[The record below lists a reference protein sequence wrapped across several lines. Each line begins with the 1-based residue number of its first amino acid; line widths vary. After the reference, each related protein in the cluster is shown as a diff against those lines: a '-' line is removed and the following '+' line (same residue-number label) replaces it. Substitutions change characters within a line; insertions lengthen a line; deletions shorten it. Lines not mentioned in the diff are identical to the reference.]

1 MGYLMRRITNDE
13 VKNMTIKQ
21 SIHQQ
26 EEYRFEH
33 LYETLLKNGKLMFAG
48 RLLQRATQMHGDTIA
63 IIYENTQI
71 SYKKLYALACALSKK
86 IIVQY
91 GLKPRDKAIICFE
104 NSPQFYIA
112 YFALW
117 QAGVIVAPLNTFLK
131 EKELAHIVADAQP
144 SLIFTSSDRIELFT
158 KSAENVCP
166 IITEKDIED
175 ADETAQIEDTIVD
188 LEPEELAA
196 LLYTSGT
203 TGLPK
208 GVMLSSK
215 NIMTNV
221 LQIAALLG
229 KPAEERILGILPL
242 FHSFAQNTCVWSA
255 IFYGITIILVPKIER
270 RYILEGLEHKPTIF
284 LGVPALYGLL
294 CLMKTAP
301 LDTVRLF
308 VSGGDALPD
317 KIRSGFGLIYRR
329 KLVNGYGLTE
339 TTPVIS
345 ANLDDE
351 TVPASNVGAPLV
363 GIECAIRNEQE
374 IDLPQGSIGV
384 LWVKGDNIMLG
395 YYNTPEATNKVL
407 KDGWFN
413 TGDLAYLDSKGRIV
427 ITGREKDLIIHKGF
441 NIYPQEIENV
451 ILLHANVIRAAV
463 VGMHDGDGEVPVA
476 FVQLRTLDGDMEKI
490 LRKLCTQHL
499 ATYKVPRHFYCD
511 TKDLPATATG
521 KIDKKALRA
530 QLAEKI

>member
-1 MGYLMRRITNDE
+1 ME
-13 VKNMTIKQ
+13 IKQ
-21 SIHQQ
+21 SIQ
-26 EEYRFEH
+26 EQEAYRFEH

-63 IIYENTQI
+63 IIYEDSKI
-71 SYKKLYALACALSKK
+71 SYKKLYALACAFSKK
-86 IIVQY
+86 LIERY

-117 QAGVIVAPLNTFLK
+117 QAGAIVAPVNTFLK
-131 EKELAHIVADAQP
+131 EKELAHIIADAQP
-144 SLIFTSSDRIELFT
+144 AIILTSSDRIELFT
-158 KSAENVCP
+158 EAAESMPP
-166 IITEKDIED
+166 IVTEKDMDD
-175 ADETAQIEDTIVD
+175 ADENASIEDTIVD

-229 KPAEERILGILPL
+229 KPAEERILGVLPL
-242 FHSFAQNTCVWSA
+242 FHSFAQNTCVWSS
-255 IFYGITIILVPKIER
+255 IFYGITIILVPKIDR
-270 RYILEGLEHKPTIF
+270 RYILEGLKHKPTIF

-301 LDTVRLF
+301 LDSVRLF

-317 KIRSGFGLIYRR
+317 KIRAAFGLIYRR

-363 GIECAIRNEQE
+363 GIECAIRDADSK
-374 IDLPQGSIGV
+374 DLPQGTIGI
-384 LWVKGDNIMLG
+384 LWVKGDNVMLG
-395 YYNTPEATNKVL
+395 YYNAKEATDKIL
-407 KDGWFN
+407 IDGWLN
-413 TGDLAYLDSKGRIV
+413 TGDLAYLDSQGRIV

-451 ILLHANVIRAAV
+451 ILLHPNVIRAAV
-463 VGMHDGDGEVPVA
+463 VGVHDGDGEVPVA
-476 FVQLRTLDGDMEKI
+476 FVQIRTADASIEKS
-490 LRKLCTQHL
+490 LKKLCTQHL
-499 ATYKVPRHFYCD
+499 ATYKVPRQFYCD
-511 TKDLPATATG
+511 TKDLPVTATG
-521 KIDKKALRA
+521 KIDKKVLRA
-530 QLAEKI
+530 QVAEKI

>member
-1 MGYLMRRITNDE
+1 
-13 VKNMTIKQ
+13 MTLKQ
-21 SIHQQ
+21 SIQ
-26 EEYRFEH
+26 EKEH
-33 LYETLLKNGKLMFAG
+33 YAFDELHKTVMRNGTLMFAG
-48 RLLQRATQMHGDTIA
+48 RLLQRATQMHGDTTA
-63 IIYENTQI
+63 IIYENTKI
-71 SYKKLYALACALSKK
+71 SYKKLYVLACALSKK
-86 IIVQY
+86 IVTQY

-117 QAGVIVAPLNTFLK
+117 QAGIIVAPVNTFLK
-131 EKELAHIVADAQP
+131 EKELAHIIADAQP
-144 SLIFTSSDRIELFT
+144 TIILTSSDRVELFT
-158 KSAENVCP
+158 TSAENAPP
-166 IITEKDIED
+166 IVTEKDMD
-175 ADETAQIEDTIVD
+175 DVDENTLPEDTIVD

-221 LQIAALLG
+221 LQIASLLG
-229 KPAEERILGILPL
+229 KPAEERIFGVLPL

-255 IFYGITIILVPKIER
+255 IFYGITIILIPKIER

-301 LDTVRLF
+301 LDFVRLF

-317 KIRSGFGLIYRR
+317 KIRSAFGLIYRR
-329 KLVNGYGLTE
+329 KLANGYGLTE

-345 ANLDDE
+345 ANLGDE
-351 TVPASNVGAPLV
+351 TVPASNVGAPLI
-363 GIECAIRNEQE
+363 GIECAIRDDQGK
-374 IDLPQGSIGV
+374 DLPQGAIGV
-384 LWVKGDNIMLG
+384 LWVKGDNVMLG
-395 YYNTPEATNKVL
+395 YYNAPEATTKIL
-407 KDGWFN
+407 KDGWLN
-413 TGDLAYLDSKGRIV
+413 TGDLAYLDTQGRIV

-451 ILLHANVIRAAV
+451 ILLHPNVIRAAV

-476 FVQLRTLDGDMEKI
+476 FVQVRTADEAMEKN
-490 LRKLCTQHL
+490 LKKLCTQHL

-521 KIDKKALRA
+521 KIDKKVLRA
-530 QLAEKI
+530 QLVEKV

>member
-1 MGYLMRRITNDE
+1 
-13 VKNMTIKQ
+13 MTMKQ
-21 SIHQQ
+21 SVQ
-26 EEYRFEH
+26 EKEQYAFGEMYKTVLRD
-33 LYETLLKNGKLMFAG
+33 GKLMFAG
-48 RLLQRATQMHGDTIA
+48 RLLLRATQMHGDTIA
-63 IIYENTQI
+63 LIHENKTI
-71 SYKKLYALACALSKK
+71 TYKKLYALASALSKK
-86 IIVQY
+86 IVEQY
-91 GLKPRDKAIICFE
+91 GLKPRDKGIICFE

-117 QAGVIVAPLNTFLK
+117 QAGVIVAPVNTFLK
-131 EKELAHIVADAQP
+131 EKELAHIIADAQP
-144 SLIFTSSDRIELFT
+144 AIIMTSSDRIELFGKT
-158 KSAENVCP
+158 GENLPP
-166 IITEKDIED
+166 IVTEIDMDD
-175 ADETAQIEDTIVD
+175 ADESVEIEDTIVD
-188 LEPEELAA
+188 LQPEELAA

-215 NIMTNV
+215 NIITNV
-221 LQIAALLG
+221 LQIASLLG
-229 KPAEERILGILPL
+229 KPEDERIFGVLPL
-242 FHSFAQNTCVWSA
+242 FHSFAQNTCVWAS

-270 RYILEGLEHKPTIF
+270 RNILEGLHHKPTIF

-301 LDTVRLF
+301 VDSVRLF

-317 KIRSGFGLIYRR
+317 KIRSAFGLIYRR

-363 GIECAIRNEQE
+363 GITCAIRDEHGA
-374 IDLPQGSIGV
+374 DLPQGKIGV
-384 LWVKGDNIMLG
+384 LWVQGDNVMLG
-395 YYNTPEATNKVL
+395 YYNAQEATDKVIQN
-407 KDGWFN
+407 GWFN
-413 TGDLAYLDSKGRIV
+413 TGDLAYLDTKGRIV

-463 VGMHDGDGEVPVA
+463 VGVQDGDGEVPVA
-476 FVQLRTLDGDMEKI
+476 FVQLRAADANSEKSLRTL
-490 LRKLCTQHL
+490 CAQHL
-499 ATYKVPRHFYCD
+499 ASYKIPRQFYCD
-511 TKDLPATATG
+511 TIELPATATG
-521 KIDKKALRA
+521 KIDKKVLRA
-530 QLAEKI
+530 QLVAKTE

>member
-1 MGYLMRRITNDE
+1 
-13 VKNMTIKQ
+13 MTLKQ
-21 SIHQQ
+21 SKQVK
-26 EEYRFEH
+26 ELYSFDH
-33 LYETLLKNGKLMFAG
+33 LYQETLRNGKLMFAG

-63 IIYENTQI
+63 IMNQDEKI
-71 SYKKLYALACALSKK
+71 SYKKLYALACAFSKK
-86 IIVQY
+86 LREQY

-104 NSPQFYIA
+104 NAPQFYIA

-117 QAGVIVAPLNTFLK
+117 QAGIIVAPVNTFLK
-131 EKELAHIVADAQP
+131 EKELSYIIADAQP
-144 SLIFTSSDRIELFT
+144 ALIFTSADRVELFK
-158 KSAENVCP
+158 KSADNLPPIVTEN
-166 IITEKDIED
+166 DIDD
-175 ADETAQIEDTIVD
+175 ADESAEIEDTIID

-229 KPAEERILGILPL
+229 KPEEERILGVLPL

-270 RYILEGLEHKPTIF
+270 RYILEGLAHKPTIF

-301 LDTVRLF
+301 LDSIRLF

-317 KIRSGFGLIYRR
+317 KIRAAFGLIYRR

-345 ANLDDE
+345 ANLGEE

-363 GIECAIRNEQE
+363 GVECAIRNEE
-374 IDLPQGSIGV
+374 GKDLPQGEIGI
-384 LWVKGDNIMLG
+384 LWVKGDNVMLG
-395 YYNTPEATNKVL
+395 YYNAQEATDKIL
-407 KDGWFN
+407 KDGWLN

-451 ILLHANVIRAAV
+451 ILLHANVIRVAV
-463 VGMHDGDGEVPVA
+463 VGVQDSDGEVPVA
-476 FVQLRTLDGDMEKI
+476 FVQLRNADPAAEKE
-490 LRKLCTQHL
+490 LKKLCMQHL
-499 ATYKVPRHFYCD
+499 ATYKIPRQFYCD
-511 TKDLPATATG
+511 TKELPTTATG
-521 KIDKKALRA
+521 KIDKKILRA
-530 QLAEKI
+530 QLAEKQ

>member
-1 MGYLMRRITNDE
+1 
-13 VKNMTIKQ
+13 MTMMQ
-21 SIHQQ
+21 SKA
-26 EEYRFEH
+26 EKEH
-33 LYETLLKNGKLMFAG
+33 YSFDVLYQTVLREGKLMFAG

-63 IIYENTQI
+63 IIYQDKRFT
-71 SYKKLYALACALSKK
+71 YKKLYALASALSKK
-86 IIVQY
+86 IVARY
-91 GLKPRDKAIICFE
+91 GLKPRDRAVICFD
-104 NSPQFYIA
+104 NSPEFYIA

-117 QAGVIVAPLNTFLK
+117 QAGVIVAPVNTFLK
-131 EKELAHIVADAQP
+131 EKELAHIIADARP
-144 SLIFTSSDRIELFT
+144 ALIATSSDRVDLFNKT
-158 KSAENVCP
+158 GVALPP
-166 IITEKDIED
+166 IVTEQDIED
-175 ADETAQIEDTIVD
+175 VQSDDIEDTIID

-221 LQIAALLG
+221 LQIASLLG
-229 KPAEERILGILPL
+229 KPEQERIIGVLPL

-255 IFYGITIILVPKIER
+255 IFYGITIILIPKIER

-301 LDTVRLF
+301 LDSIRLF
-308 VSGGDALPD
+308 VCGGDALPD
-317 KIRSGFGLIYRR
+317 KIRAAFGLIYRR

-351 TVPASNVGAPLV
+351 TVPASNVGKPLF
-363 GIECAIRNEQE
+363 GISVAVRDEHEKE
-374 IDLPQGSIGV
+374 LPQGTIGV

-395 YYNTPEATNKVL
+395 YYNASEATDKVL
-407 KDGWFN
+407 KQGWFN

-427 ITGREKDLIIHKGF
+427 ISGREKDLIINKGF
-441 NIYPQEIENV
+441 NIYPQEVENV
-451 ILLHANVIRAAV
+451 ILLHPNVIRAGV
-463 VGMHDGDGEVPVA
+463 IGVFDEEGGEMPIA
-476 FVQLRTLDGDMEKI
+476 FVQIRTADNKIEKSLRS
-490 LRKLCTQHL
+490 LCMQHL
-499 ATYKVPRHFYCD
+499 AGYKVPRHFYCD
-511 TKDLPATATG
+511 TKELPATATG
-521 KIDKKALRA
+521 KIDKKILRA
-530 QLAEKI
+530 QLVDTKS

>member
-1 MGYLMRRITNDE
+1 MIMKRLFPAKSQYIFDELYKSVMR
-13 VKNMTIKQ
+13 
-21 SIHQQ
+21 
-26 EEYRFEH
+26 
-33 LYETLLKNGKLMFAG
+33 NGKLMFAG
-48 RLLQRATQMHGDTIA
+48 RLLWRATQMHGDTTA
-63 IIYENTQI
+63 IIYENRSI
-71 SYKKLYALACALSKK
+71 SYKKLYALACAFSKK
-86 IIVQY
+86 IIQRFA
-91 GLKPRDKAIICFE
+91 LKPRDKAIICFE
-104 NSPQFYIA
+104 NSPEFYIA

-117 QAGVIVAPLNTFLK
+117 QAGIIVAPVNTFLK
-131 EKELAHIVADAQP
+131 EKELAHIIADAQP
-144 SLIFTSSDRIELFT
+144 ALIVTSSDRVALFEKT
-158 KSAENVCP
+158 GLTLPP
-166 IITEKDIED
+166 IVTEKDIED
-175 ADETAQIEDTIVD
+175 VNESAVAEDSIVD

-229 KPAEERILGILPL
+229 KPAEERILGVLPL
-242 FHSFAQNTCVWSA
+242 FHSFAQNTCVWAS

-270 RYILEGLEHKPTIF
+270 RYILEGLHHKPTIF

-301 LDTVRLF
+301 LDSVRLF

-317 KIRSGFGLIYRR
+317 KIRAAFGLIYRR

-345 ANLDDE
+345 ANLDEE
-351 TVPASNVGAPLV
+351 TVPASNVGKPLI
-363 GIECAIRNEQE
+363 GIECKVRDEHGV
-374 IDLPQGSIGV
+374 DLPQGSIGV

-395 YYNTPEATNKVL
+395 YYNAPEATEKVL
-407 KDGWFN
+407 RDGWFN

-451 ILLHANVIRAAV
+451 ILLHPNVIRAAV
-463 VGMHDGDGEVPVA
+463 VGVHDGDGEVPVA
-476 FVQLRTLDGDMEKI
+476 FVQLRAEDSGAEKS
-490 LRKLCTQHL
+490 LRSLCLQHL
-499 ATYKVPRHFYCD
+499 AAYKVPRHFYCD

-521 KIDKKALRA
+521 KIDKKILRLQVA
-530 QLAEKI
+530 NKGEV

>member
-1 MGYLMRRITNDE
+1 MTLMQSKEEKEHYAYD
-13 VKNMTIKQ
+13 VLHKTIL
-21 SIHQQ
+21 
-26 EEYRFEH
+26 R
-33 LYETLLKNGKLMFAG
+33 NGKLMFAG
-48 RLLQRATQMHGDTIA
+48 RLLQRATQMHGDTTA
-63 IIYENTQI
+63 IIYEDEKI
-71 SYKKLYALACALSKK
+71 SYKSLYARACALSKK
-86 IIVQY
+86 IVEQY

-117 QAGVIVAPLNTFLK
+117 QAGIIVAPVNTFLK
-131 EKELAHIVADAQP
+131 EKELAHIIADAQP
-144 SLIFTSSDRIELFT
+144 AIIVTSSDRIELFT
-158 KSAENVCP
+158 KATDSVPP
-166 IITEKDIED
+166 IVTEKDMENLVD
-175 ADETAQIEDTIVD
+175 MAEPTDTIVD

-221 LQIAALLG
+221 LQVAALLG
-229 KPAEERILGILPL
+229 KPAEERIMGVLPL

-270 RYILEGLEHKPTIF
+270 RHILQALEHKPTIF

-301 LDTVRLF
+301 LDSVRLF

-317 KIRSGFGLIYRR
+317 KIRSAFGLIYRR
-329 KLVNGYGLTE
+329 KIANGYGLTE

-345 ANLDDE
+345 ANLGEE
-351 TVPASNVGAPLV
+351 TVPASNVGAPLMN
-363 GIECAIRNEQE
+363 ILCSIRGDQDN
-374 IDLPQGSIGV
+374 DLPQGAIGV
-384 LWVKGDNIMLG
+384 LWVKGENVMLG
-395 YYNTPEATNKVL
+395 YYNAQEATDKVL
-407 KDGWFN
+407 KDGWLN

-451 ILLHANVIRAAV
+451 ILLHQNVIRAAV
-463 VGMHDGDGEVPVA
+463 VGVQDGDGEVPVA
-476 FVQLRTLDGDMEKI
+476 FVQIRTADNAIEKD
-490 LRKLCTQHL
+490 LKKLCVQHL
-499 ATYKVPRHFYCD
+499 AGYKIPRQFYCD
-511 TKDLPATATG
+511 TKELPATATG
-521 KIDKKALRA
+521 KIDKKILRA
-530 QLAEKI
+530 QLAVKSE

>member
-1 MGYLMRRITNDE
+1 M
-13 VKNMTIKQ
+13 
-21 SIHQQ
+21 HQQ

-33 LYETLLKNGKLMFAG
+33 LYNTLVNNGKLMFAG
-48 RLLQRATQMHGDTIA
+48 RLLQRATQMHGDTTA
-63 IIYENTQI
+63 IIYENNKI
-71 SYKKLYALACALSKK
+71 SYKKLYALACAFSKK
-86 IIVQY
+86 LVTQY

-117 QAGVIVAPLNTFLK
+117 QAGIVVAPVNTFLK

-144 SLIFTSSDRIELFT
+144 SLIFTSSDRVELFAQA
-158 KSAENVCP
+158 AENMPP
-166 IITEKDIED
+166 IVTEKDIDD
-175 ADETAQIEDTIVD
+175 ADETAVIEDTIVD

-221 LQIAALLG
+221 LQIASLLG
-229 KPAEERILGILPL
+229 KPAEERILGVLPL

-301 LDTVRLF
+301 VDSVRLF

-317 KIRSGFGLIYRR
+317 KIRSAFGLIYRR

-345 ANLDDE
+345 ANLIDE
-351 TVPASNVGAPLV
+351 TVPASNVGEPLV
-363 GIECAIRNEQE
+363 GIDCAIRDVEGK
-374 IDLPQGSIGV
+374 DLPQGSIGV
-384 LWVKGDNIMLG
+384 MWVKGDNVMLG
-395 YYNTPEATNKVL
+395 YYNAPEATAKVL

-413 TGDLAYLDSKGRIV
+413 TGDLAYLDSRGRIV

-451 ILLHANVIRAAV
+451 ILLHPNVIRAAV
-463 VGMHDGDGEVPVA
+463 IGANDGDGEVPVA
-476 FVQLRTLDGDMEKI
+476 FVQLRTADAMAEKE
-490 LRKLCTQHL
+490 LKKLCTQHL
-499 ATYKVPRHFYCD
+499 ATYKVPRQFYCD

-530 QLAEKI
+530 QLVEKN